1 MKIKERVAWPAKLAI
16 VLRRYKQQ
24 NPDTEIGEPGNLQGL
39 NTGVVLYNLQRMRD
53 NEKYNHYVDNASGLL
68 DKLTKKFF
76 YRSHLGDQC
85 FFSLLSFEHPEW
97 FHILPCSY
105 NFQLDTSLAVQL
117 AFRDIFNK
125 YHNCTDIATSD
136 DIKIYHGNGGTTIP
150 DDWK

>member
-1 MKIKERVAWPAKLAI
+1 MKIRIMLFHHLFL
-16 VLRRYKQQ
+16 VLKRYRQL
-24 NPDTEIGEPGNLQGL
+24 NPETEIGEPGKFQGL
-39 NTGVVLYNLQRMRD
+39 NTGVVLYSLQRMRE
-53 NEKYNHYVDNASGLL
+53 NEKYNKYVNNIDGVL
-68 DKLTKKFF
+68 DRLTEKYL

-125 YHNCTDIATSD
+125 YHNCTDVTSSN

-150 DDWK
+150 DD